1 MPENLPVATG
11 AEQLLRVSPQPVATA
26 AVDIA
31 PPEGVQAQQQPRAV
45 PAAVEAQVAMQQA
58 RGAPDSVVPR
68 VLDTATMQ
76 QALSRD
82 TGEQRRENPSDTA
95 EKLPLSFIASRSA
108 VDNDAAPPR
117 GFETSRDDA
126 MQNFRTLQQ
135 LNQQVQQPQQ
145 APSPAMPAITPGS
158 TIAATPAPAPLTPA
172 AETLVSVNTP
182 VTDASWGEQIGQRVV
197 LIANR
202 HLQNAE
208 IRLSPAE
215 LGPLRVQ
222 VRVDDG
228 AANITFHATHAVTR
242 DAIEQAMP
250 RLREMFLE
258 NGLNLGEA
266 NVSEQ
271 GVGPQADTG
280 HEAPGQAQADSAGEG
295 DRLNA
300 EALESAPETRSR
312 RVIDGLVD
320 TFV

>member
-1 MPENLPVATG
+1 
-11 AEQLLRVSPQPVATA
+11 
-26 AVDIA
+26 
-31 PPEGVQAQQQPRAV
+31 
-45 PAAVEAQVAMQQA
+45 MQQA

-95 EKLPLSFIASRSA
+95 EKLPLSFLASRSA

-126 MQNFRTLQQ
+126 MQSFRTLQQ

-145 APSPAMPAITPGS
+145 APSPAMPAITAGS
-158 TIAATPAPAPLTPA
+158 AIAANPAPAPLPPA
-172 AETLVSVNTP
+172 GETLVSVNTP
-182 VTDASWGEQIGQRVV
+182 VTDASWGEQIGERVV

-202 HLQNAE
+202 QLQNAE

-228 AANITFHATHAVTR
+228 ATNITFHATHAVTR

-271 GVGPQADTG
+271 GMGPQADTG
-280 HEAPGQAQADSAGEG
+280 REAPGQAQADSAGEG